1 MALDTPST
9 DLGSV
14 ANTPPP
20 RRSGRLWL
28 IAGVAAVV
36 VLILLARPSW
46 QRGNDLHL
54 LEQAGA
60 VFDTR
65 TRTPKW
71 MKLVGSTLNATA
83 IDSLARVTTLE
94 DLVLDESN
102 VTDNDLAALVTL
114 AELRRLSLVHTA
126 VTDRGLSHLS
136 GLPRLK
142 TLVLDSSYRVTDDG
156 LAAVG
161 EIVSLEDVSL
171 LDTPVTLPPLVA
183 LSGRHTTLQIN
194 SSHGVLG
201 NRKLALS
208 GTEIS
213 DEGLLRL
220 HNAVELEGIE
230 LPSRITDRGL
240 RHLHGLSKLKYLVFA
255 GTRITDRGFGD
266 LIDRS
271 PPLTEL
277 DISGCRGLTDT
288 GMALVARLP
297 HLTHL
302 QADNTDAGPKLLAAA
317 AQLETLE
324 LLSLNECRSVN
335 NNAFRLLLNTSPRN
349 HLKFLRLS
357 GTRVTD
363 ASLQSITPNQFPGLK
378 GLDLRHT
385 PTAATT
391 IALLRKRLPDC
402 RVLASPAPSG
412 LETN

>member
-1 MALDTPST
+1 M
-9 DLGSV
+9 
-14 ANTPPP
+14 
-20 RRSGRLWL
+20 WL
-28 IAGVAAVV
+28 IAGMTAAAVLV
-36 VLILLARPSW
+36 LLARPSW
-46 QRGNDLHL
+46 QRDKDLHF

-65 TRTPKW
+65 TQTPKW
-71 MKLVGSTLNATA
+71 MKLVGSTLDAAA

-102 VTDNDLAALVTL
+102 VTDDDLAALVTL
-114 AELRRLSLVHTA
+114 ADLRRLSLVHTA
-126 VTDRGLSHLS
+126 ITDKGLSHLS

-156 LAAVG
+156 LVAVG
-161 EIVSLEDVSL
+161 EIDSLEDVSL

-277 DISGCRGLTDT
+277 DISGCGSLTDT

-317 AQLETLE
+317 AQLDKLE
-324 LLSLNECRSVN
+324 LLSLNECHGVN
-335 NNAFRLLLNTSPRN
+335 NNAFRLLLDGSPRN

-357 GTRVTD
+357 GTLVTE
-363 ASLQSITPNQFPGLK
+363 ASLQSLLQNQFPGLK

-385 PTAATT
+385 PAKAST
-391 IALLRKRLPDC
+391 IALLRKRLHGC
-402 RVLASPAPSG
+402 RVLTSPARSG